1 VALADLIAFDAA
13 HGDVVC
19 GADETG
25 RACFAGPLVAAAV
38 RLRPAGLDAQ
48 SLAALERLDD
58 SKKLS
63 ATVRAGLYPVVL
75 GAAESVAICLRSA
88 RAIDERSLDVCNVEA
103 NRCAL
108 ARVAAP
114 GAALLADGCRRRG
127 YALEPIAGRDVVHV
141 VGGDRFSAA
150 IAAAS
155 IIAKVTRDRLMGRLA
170 VCHPGYGFERHA
182 GYGTKDHERAIARL
196 GLCDQHRRSI
206 KRLAKLAAAGE
217 SEGER

>member
-1 VALADLIAFDAA
+1 MALADLIAFDAA

-19 GADETG
+19 GADEAG

-38 RLRPAGLDAQ
+38 RLRPAGLGPQ
-48 SLAALERLDD
+48 SLAALARLND
-58 SKKLS
+58 SKKLP
-63 ATVRAGLYPVVL
+63 ARVRAELYPVVM

-88 RAIDERSLDVCNVEA
+88 RAIDERRLHVCNLEA

-114 GAALLADGCRRRG
+114 GAALLADG
-127 YALEPIAGRDVVHV
+127 YALAPIAGRDVVHV
-141 VGGDRFSAA
+141 KGGDRFSAA

-155 IIAKVTRDRLMGRLA
+155 IVAKVTRDRLMGRLA
-170 VCHPGYGFERHA
+170 VCHPGYGFERHF

-196 GLCDQHRRSI
+196 GLCDQHHRSI
-206 KRLAKLAAAGE
+206 KRLAELAAAGE
-217 SEGER
+217 SDGER

>member
-1 VALADLIAFDAA
+1 
-13 HGDVVC
+13 VVC
-19 GADETG
+19 GADEAG

-38 RLRPAGLDAQ
+38 RLRPAGLGAR
-48 SLAALERLDD
+48 SLAALARLDD

-63 ATVRAGLYPVVL
+63 ERVRAELYPVVL

-88 RAIDERSLDVCNVEA
+88 RAIDERRLQVCNLEA

-114 GAALLADGCRRRG
+114 GAALLSDY
-127 YALEPIAGRDVVHV
+127 YALAPIAGRDVVDV
-141 VGGDRFSAA
+141 EGGDRFSAA

-155 IIAKVTRDRLMGRLA
+155 IVAKVTRDRLMARLA
-170 VCHPGYGFERHA
+170 VCHPGYGFEHNR
-182 GYGTKDHERAIARL
+182 GYYTPDHELAIARL

-206 KRLAKLAAAGE
+206 KRVTERAAAGE
-217 SEGER
+217 SEGAR